1 MSSNANWGKWARFL
15 LTITAFFL
23 LGFLIGWV
31 GRPCVN
37 ISPMK
42 PQRIGNKLLNEM
54 QAENIRTY
62 LRNWTRF
69 PHLAGTE
76 RNLQLAQQIQKQ
88 WKNWGLDSVELV
100 HYDVLLS
107 YPNKSNPNYISIIDE
122 NGYPIFN
129 TSFFEKLPPGYED
142 IEDLVPPF
150 NAYSPA
156 GIPVGDLIYVNYAR
170 TEDFFQLERELGIN
184 CTGKIVIARYG
195 KIFRGNKVKNAM
207 NAGAK
212 GLIFFSDPADYCAP
226 GVHPYPE
233 GWNLPGSGVQRGNI
247 LNLNGAG
254 DPLTPGFPAN
264 EYAFRL
270 DEGIGLPKI
279 PVHPIGY
286 EDAEELLRYM
296 GGIPAP
302 SEWKG
307 QLNISYNIGPGF
319 KDSYSSRKVKMHVY
333 TRNEVRRIYNVIG
346 KIRGAVEPDRY
357 IIFGGHR
364 DAWGLGGI
372 DPTSGAA
379 VLHEAVLS
387 FTKLMKE
394 GWRPRRTI
402 VFASWDAEEF
412 GLLGSTEWA
421 EDNAKLLQERG
432 VAYINADS
440 SIEGNYTLR
449 VDCSPL
455 LYQLVYTLT
464 KKIPSPD
471 DGYEGKSLYQSWYE
485 KDPWT
490 GYKEAPRIRKLGSGS
505 DFEAYFQRLGIA
517 SGRARY
523 TKNRKS
529 DKFNNYPVYHSAYDI
544 FEVVEWFYDPS
555 FKKLLAVAQVRGG
568 LVYEIADSIIIPF
581 DCRDYAE
588 ALTNYANVLYE
599 QAKQHQLQLNKYQ
612 VSFDSLFSSIHNFT
626 RIATD
631 FHKRLEKIDITD
643 PLAVR
648 IVNDQLMLLERSF
661 IHPMGL
667 PGRPF
672 YRHIIY
678 APSAHNKYAG
688 ESFPGIYDALFDIA
702 NAADERKAWR
712 EVKEQIAVASFTVQ
726 ASAGTLVEV

>member
-1 MSSNANWGKWARFL
+1 MRSNVNWCKWARIL
-15 LTITAFFL
+15 LTLTTVFL
-23 LGFLIGWV
+23 LGFLIGWF
-31 GRPCVN
+31 GRPGVDKF
-37 ISPMK
+37 PMK
-42 PQRIGNKLLNEM
+42 SLTIGSKLLKEM
-54 QAENIRTY
+54 QAENIRLY
-62 LRNWTRF
+62 LRNWTLF

-76 RNLQLAQQIQKQ
+76 QNRQLAQQIQKQ
-88 WKNWGLDSVELV
+88 WKSWGLYSVELV

-122 NGYPIFN
+122 NGYSIFN
-129 TSFFEKLPPGYED
+129 TSFYEPLPPGYENV
-142 IEDLVPPF
+142 EDLVPPY

-170 TEDFFQLERELGIN
+170 IEDFFQLERKLGIN
-184 CTGKIVIARYG
+184 CSGKIMIARYG

-207 NAGAK
+207 NAGAQ

-226 GVHPYPE
+226 GVHPYPD

-247 LNLNGAG
+247 LNLDGAG

-286 EDAEELLRYM
+286 KDAEEILRYM
-296 GGIPAP
+296 GGVSAP

-307 QLNISYNIGPGF
+307 GLNVSYNIGPGF
-319 KDSYSSRKVKMHVY
+319 KDSYSSRKVRMHVH

-357 IIFGGHR
+357 VIFGGHR
-364 DAWGLGGI
+364 DAWGFGSI
-372 DPTSGAA
+372 DPTSGAV
-379 VLHEAVLS
+379 VLHEAVRS

-394 GWRPRRTI
+394 GWRPRRTVI
-402 VFASWDAEEF
+402 FASWDAEEF

-421 EDNAKLLQERG
+421 E
-432 VAYINADS
+432 
-440 SIEGNYTLR
+440 
-449 VDCSPL
+449 
-455 LYQLVYTLT
+455 
-464 KKIPSPD
+464 IPSPD

-505 DFEAYFQRLGIA
+505 DFEVYFQRLGIT

-523 TKNRKS
+523 TKNRNTA
-529 DKFNNYPVYHSAYDI
+529 KFSSYPVYHSAYET
-544 FEVVEWFYDPS
+544 FEMVEWFYDPS
-555 FKKLLAVAQVRGG
+555 FKKMLTVAQVRGG
-568 LVYEIADSIIIPF
+568 LVYEIVDSIIIPF

-588 ALTNYANVLYE
+588 ALTNYANVIYE
-599 QAKQHQLQLNKYQ
+599 QALQHQLQLNKYQ
-612 VSFDSLFSSIHNFT
+612 VSFDSLFSAIHNFT

-631 FHKRLEKIDITD
+631 FHKQLEKIDITD
-643 PLAVR
+643 ALAVR

-672 YRHIIY
+672 YRHVIY

-702 NAADERKAWR
+702 NAADERKAWQ